1 VQPYATRALRVPKTV
16 RKIQF
21 RGCYLTMA
29 IKLNVILIFDTNQS
43 FHVRLAF
50 RFFGYKIRNRRI
62 YNYVLFN
69 SGGVP
74 TRN

>member
-1 VQPYATRALRVPKTV
+1 VQQYAKRVLRVPNFAAV
-16 RKIQF
+16 AFNEGRES
-21 RGCYLTMA
+21 
-29 IKLNVILIFDTNQS
+29 KLILIFDTNQS

-50 RFFGYKIRNRRI
+50 RFFGHEIRNSRI
-62 YNYVLFN
+62 YNVLVLFN